1 MEGEEMKLLKM
12 HLTEI
17 AIAVLFVLLVIC
29 FYRVNDGGKNRTGNI
44 SYNENWSC
52 VTEEGSREYRKLLDL
67 IEVSGDR
74 KEIVLRKELGEEA
87 DNASSIGFFTTHQEV
102 EAYVESQL
110 VYQKKVPKYVKSKTP
125 GNCWNFIPVQENYRG
140 KTLEIRLKNCYKF
153 NYVRLPKFTYG
164 PQSFILVQ
172 QLEDRALSLVFG
184 IGMMVVGLMLVISWC
199 TIGKKMHFHE
209 GILWLGL
216 FTVYFSIWSTM
227 ETQIPALVFER
238 ELLCNQITFLMLKM
252 MILPIVCFIRVVY
265 QMKGSRL
272 WNVFAWLGVLDFAVS
287 FIGQFFGWF
296 DYRESIFLTHI
307 LGIAVILAAAVCG
320 GRILVERR
328 QEIFC
333 RRRKI
338 YRNIIGICLV
348 GGCMLTDAVNY
359 YHRAYEDVAT
369 FSRVGCLL
377 FILILTAEFLEDS
390 MNLIEAG
397 KQAETLK
404 EEAERDGLTMLK
416 NRRIFEIDLIG
427 VPENELKEYEIVM
440 FDLNNLKRMN
450 DEYGHHMGDYY
461 IISGSE
467 IIQDVFGSLGEIY
480 RIGGDEFCLIARGL
494 TRQDYIKRA
503 ERMCS
508 WMSSLKGAHVEGLMQ
523 IASGFAAF
531 NRNTDRN
538 LLDTMERADK
548 EMYQCKRK
556 QKAQNAQGGGC

>member
-1 MEGEEMKLLKM
+1 M
-12 HLTEI
+12 
-17 AIAVLFVLLVIC
+17 
-29 FYRVNDGGKNRTGNI
+29 
-44 SYNENWSC
+44 
-52 VTEEGSREYRKLLDL
+52 
-67 IEVSGDR
+67 
-74 KEIVLRKELGEEA
+74 
-87 DNASSIGFFTTHQEV
+87 
-102 EAYVESQL
+102 
-110 VYQKKVPKYVKSKTP
+110 
-125 GNCWNFIPVQENYRG
+125 
-140 KTLEIRLKNCYKF
+140 
-153 NYVRLPKFTYG
+153 
-164 PQSFILVQ
+164 
-172 QLEDRALSLVFG
+172 
-184 IGMMVVGLMLVISWC
+184 
-199 TIGKKMHFHE
+199 
-209 GILWLGL
+209 
-216 FTVYFSIWSTM
+216 
-227 ETQIPALVFER
+227 
-238 ELLCNQITFLMLKM
+238 
-252 MILPIVCFIRVVY
+252 
-265 QMKGSRL
+265 
-272 WNVFAWLGVLDFAVS
+272 
-287 FIGQFFGWF
+287 
-296 DYRESIFLTHI
+296 
-307 LGIAVILAAAVCG
+307 
-320 GRILVERR
+320 
-328 QEIFC
+328 
-333 RRRKI
+333 
-338 YRNIIGICLV
+338 
-348 GGCMLTDAVNY
+348 
-359 YHRAYEDVAT
+359 
-369 FSRVGCLL
+369 
-377 FILILTAEFLEDS
+377 FLEDS

-503 ERMCS
+503 ERMGS

>member
-1 MEGEEMKLLKM
+1 MKLLKM
-12 HLTEI
+12 HLAET
-17 AIAVLFVLLVIC
+17 AVAVLFVLLVIC
-29 FYRVNDGGKNRTGNI
+29 FYRIDEEGKKRSVNI
-44 SYNENWSC
+44 PYNENWSC
-52 VTEEGSREYRKLLDL
+52 ITEEGKEEYQVLPEL
-67 IEVSGDR
+67 IEMPEGREEV
-74 KEIVLRKELGEEA
+74 VLKRELGDEV
-87 DNASSIGFFTTHQEV
+87 DNVSSIGFFTSHQEV
-102 EAYVESQL
+102 DVFVDHQL
-110 VYQKKVPKYVKSKTP
+110 IYQKKAPKHVKSKTP
-125 GNCWNFIPVQENYRG
+125 GNCWNFIAVREDYQG
-140 KTLEIRLKNCYKF
+140 KLLEIHLRNCYNF
-153 NYVRLPKFTYG
+153 DYIRLPKFTYG
-164 PQSFILVQ
+164 PQSAIVVQ
-172 QLEDRALSLVFG
+172 QLEKRAMLWVFG
-184 IGMMVVGLMLVISWC
+184 IGMMVVGLMLVISWV

-216 FTVYFSIWSTM
+216 FTVYFSTWSTL
-227 ETQIPALVFER
+227 ETQLPALVFER
-238 ELLCNQITFLMLKM
+238 ELLCNQITFLMLKL

-272 WNVFAWLGVLDFAVS
+272 WNALAWLGVLDFAVS
-287 FIGQFFGWF
+287 FTGQFLGWF
-296 DYRESIFLTHI
+296 DYREGIWFTHL

-320 GRILVERR
+320 VRILIERR
-328 QEIFC
+328 KEVFC
-333 RRRKI
+333 RGRKI
-338 YRNIIGICLV
+338 YRNIIGICLM
-348 GGCMLTDAVNY
+348 GGCMLADAVNY
-359 YHRAYEDVAT
+359 YRRSYDDVAT

-377 FILILTAEFLEDS
+377 FILILMAEFLEDS
-390 MNLIEAG
+390 MNLIEVG

-416 NRRIFEIDLIG
+416 NRRIFEIDIIG
-427 VPENELKEYEIVM
+427 VPENKLKEYAIVM
-440 FDLNNLKRMN
+440 YDLNNLKRMN

-480 RIGGDEFCLIARGL
+480 RIGGDEFCLIAHGL
-494 TRQDYIKRA
+494 TRQDYCKRA

-556 QKAQNAQGGGC
+556 QKAQNVQGGGN